1 MKAVVISLLLFVC
14 SWSVSAQLSSA
25 KWKVVESE
33 GDTLLNQ
40 QDYPG
45 ALKKYNQAIEISKLK
60 DTESKRMLYK
70 RAICFYSTNEFQ
82 KALEDL
88 NAFIP
93 EYPSF
98 PRARYLRAFVNREL
112 GNTQAQL
119 DDINE
124 LLALDPVNPDLLK
137 FKTSIYLESERYQE
151 AKAELLRL
159 QKFDNSE
166 EIETQL
172 GFIYYNLSDPDSAFL
187 HFDAA
192 LARNAG
198 YTPAY
203 TYMTS
208 LCLEQEAYEMAL
220 TYVDLGLRLE
230 PDNQQ
235 LLFYKG
241 IALAESNKLEAG
253 CSLLSK
259 VFYAGLD
266 QAGDYLKQY
275 CYSSK
280 D

>member
-1 MKAVVISLLLFVC
+1 MRFLTIIFISLVC
-14 SWSVSAQLSSA
+14 AASVSAQIMSA
-25 KWKVVESE
+25 KWKAVESE
-33 GDTLLNQ
+33 GDTLLNRE
-40 QDYPG
+40 DYPG
-45 ALKKYNQAIEISKLK
+45 ALKKYNEAIEISKLK

-70 RAICFYSTNEFQ
+70 RAICFYSTSDFQ
-82 KALEDL
+82 KALDDL

-93 EYPSF
+93 VYPSF
-98 PRARYLRAFVNREL
+98 PRARFLRAFVNREL

-124 LLALDPVNPDLLK
+124 LLALDPENLDLLK
-137 FKTSIYLESERYQE
+137 FKTSIYLESEKYQE
-151 AKAELLRL
+151 AKTELLRL
-159 QKFDNSE
+159 QKLENNE

-172 GFIYYNLSDPDSAFL
+172 GFIYYNLNDPDSAFL
-187 HFDAA
+187 HFDSA
-192 LARNAG
+192 LERNAG

-208 LCLEQEAYEMAL
+208 LCLEQEAYEMAI
-220 TYVDLGLRLE
+220 TYVDLALRLE

-235 LLFYKG
+235 LIFYKG
-241 IALAESNKLEAG
+241 IALAESDKLEDG
-253 CSLLSK
+253 CRLLAN